1 MDDSVLLGRFV
12 ESGCQESFEAIVTRH
27 SGWVFSLS
35 LRAVRDRHL
44 AEDVTQA
51 VFIIL
56 ARKAGTIRAGTPL
69 SAWLFKVSRFAA
81 KDALKRRTRMQNR
94 ENRFAEFF
102 RATAGPDMAS
112 PEEAL
117 SDQVSGTL
125 DEAVACLSEADRQAI
140 VLRFY
145 EGKSLAEVGQGMG
158 TTEEAAKKRVAR
170 AVKKLRGH
178 FERRGL
184 VIPLALLMLLLAGR
198 SHAAGAIPQIVA
210 PAAAPAIAHSIAE
223 GALRLMTHAQA
234 KLLGAIFAG
243 GLALLLGLVSLLQP
257 ARPAPPAPVA
267 VNQPPA
273 PPSIVIPLATTQPA
287 PPATQPAPR
296 FADMWIGY
304 KGQLLWRSDT
314 YADPDPV
321 PFVLKSGP
329 RFERPYAVAVDPT
342 GNYYIRPLDQ
352 AILEYPAVRLGQTDY
367 DQGPVAAHDRV
378 STMLS
383 LIDDAPTGFSI
394 LPDAARGLIEEQNW
408 HKLRRSADE
417 GGAVV
422 VEPPSPMRFSPLNFG
437 GGEGSLTQSIAVP
450 EPMLLGFI
458 ALVPL
463 LLRRRRVAKNRDIP

>member
-1 MDDSVLLGRFV
+1 
-12 ESGCQESFEAIVTRH
+12 
-27 SGWVFSLS
+27 
-35 LRAVRDRHL
+35 
-44 AEDVTQA
+44 
-51 VFIIL
+51 
-56 ARKAGTIRAGTPL
+56 
-69 SAWLFKVSRFAA
+69 
-81 KDALKRRTRMQNR
+81 
-94 ENRFAEFF
+94 
-102 RATAGPDMAS
+102 MAS

-145 EGKSLAEVGQGMG
+145 EGKSLAEVGLSMG

-198 SHAAGAIPQIVA
+198 SHAAGAIPEIVA
-210 PAAAPAIAHSIAE
+210 PAAAPPVAHSIAE

-243 GLALLLGLVSLLQP
+243 GLALLLGIWAAIPV
-257 ARPAPPAPVA
+257 APP
-267 VNQPPA
+267 
-273 PPSIVIPLATTQPA
+273 
-287 PPATQPAPR
+287 PPATVAQAPAAPRATIRIPTTRPADPERQPEPAPR

-352 AILEYPAVRLGQTDY
+352 AILEYPAVQLAHTDY
-367 DQGPVAAHDRV
+367 DPIPVAPHERV

-383 LIDDAPTGFSI
+383 LIADGAPAGFSI
-394 LPDAARGLIEEQNW
+394 LPDPARGLLEEQNW
-408 HKLRRSADE
+408 HRLRRSQDE
-417 GGAVV
+417 EGTVV

-437 GGEGSLTQSIAVP
+437 AGGLGDGGALTETISVP
-450 EPMLLGFI
+450 EPALLGLL
-458 ALVPL
+458 ALAPL